1 MKKYKEKTMYES
13 PQTRRTLVNME
24 SGICVSSADIKNPND
39 ENNGQIEEHQVNT
52 DFGFSFE
59 QQQWDQ

>member
-24 SGICVSSADIKNPND
+24 SGICVSSADIKNPDD

>member
-24 SGICVSSADIKNPND
+24 SGICVSSADIKNPD
-39 ENNGQIEEHQVNT
+39 DNNGQIEEHQVNT

-59 QQQWDQ
+59 QQQWDQK